1 MQPVALTSMRRE
13 EGGEGE
19 ALLTTMGE
27 ELVLQ
32 ERSIRVTSV
41 PPDIPA
47 FTHFQ

>member
-1 MQPVALTSMRRE
+1 MRPIVLTSMRRE

-27 ELVLQ
+27 ELVLH

-41 PPDIPA
+41 PSDIPV
-47 FTHFQ
+47 FTHFK